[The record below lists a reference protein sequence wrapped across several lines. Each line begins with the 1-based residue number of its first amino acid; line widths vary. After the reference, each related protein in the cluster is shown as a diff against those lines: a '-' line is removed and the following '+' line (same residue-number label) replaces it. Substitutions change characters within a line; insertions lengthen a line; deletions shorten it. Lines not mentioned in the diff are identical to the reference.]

1 MSWQAETPQGKID
14 RLRLELEAL
23 QKSYARAEA
32 ELAEMEASMRD
43 FETEF
48 NLQVGFLLEELALIE
63 AEVEAYK
70 SRIRQLRMEKN
81 IGEGYQSVEDQY
93 EAKWNA
99 PRRKRPRPQIEPL
112 AEAAPITQARL
123 KKLYRELARQHH
135 PDLALNEED
144 RARRT
149 AKMAAINEAYKAGSL
164 VELQALADE
173 AAPAEA
179 PPSVI
184 QTPATAA
191 RAAAHVSATETD
203 RVQALRDEIDR
214 AQRQLYRVEDAIRNF
229 HHRPLVDLAL
239 EVKLARRDGRDLLA
253 EMAAELRRKI
263 ARKEAERDMIRSQ
276 FDRF

>member
-1 MSWQAETPQGKID
+1 MSWQAETPQQKID
-14 RLRLELEAL
+14 RLRAKLDGL
-23 QKSYARAEA
+23 QKSYIRAEA

-48 NLQVGFLLEELALIE
+48 NLQVGFLLEELALVE
-63 AEVEAYK
+63 AELEAYK
-70 SRIRQLRMEKN
+70 SRIRQTRMDQS

-99 PRRKRPRPQIEPL
+99 PRNKRPRAKIEPM
-112 AEAAPITQARL
+112 AETAPITQTRL
-123 KKLYRELARQHH
+123 KKLYRELARKYH
-135 PDLALNEED
+135 PDLALNDED

-173 AAPAEA
+173 AVPAEPA
-179 PPSVI
+179 SVI
-184 QTPATAA
+184 ETPAAQAA
-191 RAAAHVSATETD
+191 TKGPGSEVD
-203 RVQALRDEIDR
+203 QVQVLRDEIDR
-214 AQRQLYRVEDAIRNF
+214 MQRQLYRVEDAIRNF

-239 EVKLARRDGRDLLA
+239 EAKLAQRDGRDLLA
-253 EMAAELRRKI
+253 ELAEELKRKI